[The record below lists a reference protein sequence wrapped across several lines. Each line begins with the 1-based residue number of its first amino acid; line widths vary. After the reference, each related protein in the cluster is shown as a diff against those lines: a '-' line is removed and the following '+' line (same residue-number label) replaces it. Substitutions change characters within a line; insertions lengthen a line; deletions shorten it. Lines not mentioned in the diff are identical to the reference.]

1 MESHTKPLIC
11 MVIIQGLMNLI
22 IVAFLIMS
30 SHDQCEGTTEFQP
43 DLVTFNIEY
52 GTVLVDEKSRFM
64 LSQISIEEIEE
75 K

>member
-1 MESHTKPLIC
+1 MQQHTKPLIW
-11 MVIIQGLMNLI
+11 MIVLQALLNLALMSFILSTDKGHEQ
-22 IVAFLIMS
+22 VAS
-30 SHDQCEGTTEFQP
+30 EFQP

-75 K
+75 N